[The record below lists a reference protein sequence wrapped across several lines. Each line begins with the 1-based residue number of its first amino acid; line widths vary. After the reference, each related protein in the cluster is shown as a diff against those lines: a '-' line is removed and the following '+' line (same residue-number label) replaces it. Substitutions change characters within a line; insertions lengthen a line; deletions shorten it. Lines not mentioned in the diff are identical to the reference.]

1 MRLRRHT
8 TDREQQALRA
18 ALADYGRTIQ
28 RQPHSVEA
36 YFGRGRIH
44 HALADYPA
52 ALADYQRA
60 LELDPHY
67 GDAIYNT
74 ACAYALQGQ
83 TALACEWLRRALGI
97 HRKYLELCRSDPDF
111 DPIRQTPEFQAIV
124 GEGVRG

>member
-1 MRLRRHT
+1 MRRRRHD
-8 TDREQQALRA
+8 TDRERKALRA
-18 ALADYGRTIQ
+18 ALADYGRAIQ
-28 RQPHSVEA
+28 LQPHSVEA

-60 LELDPHY
+60 LELDPYY
-67 GDAIYNT
+67 GDALCNT

-97 HRKYLELCRSDPDF
+97 NRKYLELCRDDPDF
-111 DPIRQTPEFQAIV
+111 DSIRQTPEFQAI
-124 GEGVRG
+124 EGVGG